1 MKVLEIIHGW
11 FNKPEP
17 EPVVKLTLE
26 EEIAKAISDGE
37 KQHQLARQYAK
48 SSLEREILYSIKF
61 INSYG
66 CKSKSVNSTE
76 WSKSIGPKSTKEI
89 ALEVVREFRKQG
101 TIIEYAESNSSVRIY
116 K

>member
-1 MKVLEIIHGW
+1 MKILEIIHGW

-48 SSLEREILYSIKF
+48 ASLEREIVDAIKF

-66 CKSKSVNSTE
+66 CKEKTINYS
-76 WSKSIGPKSTKEI
+76 WSQSIGPKATNEI
-89 ALEVVREFRKQG
+89 ALDVVREFKEKG
-101 TIIEYAESNSSVRIY
+101 VTIAYTTGSSSIRVYR
-116 K
+116 